1 MIDCDS
7 LETLVNYWEFR
18 MYSEKFLVITCSKY
32 VRSNGNHKII
42 ITKIIII
49 HSTSLWK
56 LLWESL
62 KYKMIAYNIAVQ
74 KFWAV
79 VVLLKFDWDYI
90 GVCMCVFALW
100 NENIYLNL
108 SYFSFIL

>member
-18 MYSEKFLVITCSKY
+18 IYSEKFLVITCSKY

-62 KYKMIAYNIAVQ
+62 KYKMIAYNIGA
-74 KFWAV
+74 K
-79 VVLLKFDWDYI
+79 VLGCCRFVKVWLRL
-90 GVCMCVFALW
+90 V
-100 NENIYLNL
+100 
-108 SYFSFIL
+108 